1 MKHVSLLLCDEGM
14 TLGAGH
20 MQALAKA
27 ACLEREA
34 AGAAD
39 EAEALARQL
48 R

>member
-1 MKHVSLLLCDEGM
+1 MTPASILLFDQGM
-14 TLGAGH
+14 TLGVGP